1 MQNYTPQL
9 EMMPS
14 NNHGLDY
21 RDVPPW
27 YLAPR
32 AQVFILVFLI
42 VAAIGLVYTFLQP
55 SVFQSRASVLMAAL
69 TAVDQSS
76 GDADIEH
83 VAIQRRILL
92 GSELVTSTQNLLI
105 ERGYAASNESEV
117 GKMLDVEPVIDT
129 NLVEMVAQGTDAS
142 LLPIAIDTWIEVYLA
157 ARAADIAQS
166 LGDTHDIISEEVSGL
181 EQKIEIGRE
190 ELAQFRA
197 QNNIVSAERAENESL
212 SRLNGINDSLNK
224 ALDDEVRAQS
234 ELDAIQEALSRGDT
248 VVPDRDQS
256 ALSQL
261 EIELQQLKLQLAELD
276 QRYTREYL
284 ARQPSLSVLP
294 GQIEE
299 LDAEISRRGKAGG
312 KVVLDEALREYAAAQ
327 RTVVNIR
334 KQYEEHKLEVEA
346 FTQIFLVHQSRV
358 SDLEDLEAL
367 LRESRTRLVQL
378 ETSQVQRYPQ
388 VTVIA
393 SASLAQR
400 IGPNYLL
407 NTLLTFA
414 IALFTAVFG
423 AWLRT
428 FLGHQKPDVP
438 PITVTGVRVY
448 PGEGVDELA
457 YQQATNAAL
466 EKHTQAL
473 ENKPE
478 DEAPD
483 AMETDPEQ
491 K

>member
-1 MQNYTPQL
+1 MQNYMPQL
-9 EMMPS
+9 EMIPS
-14 NNHGLDY
+14 RNHGFVD
-21 RDVPPW
+21 RDASPW

-32 AQVFILVFLI
+32 AQVFMLVFLVI
-42 VAAIGLVYTFLQP
+42 AAIGLVYTFVQP

-76 GDADIEH
+76 GEADIQH
-83 VAIQRRILL
+83 LAIQRRILL
-92 GSELVTSTQNLLI
+92 GSELINSTQNLLM
-105 ERGYAASNESEV
+105 ERGYAASIESEL
-117 GKMLDVEPVIDT
+117 GKLLDVEPVEDT
-129 NLVEMVAQGTDAS
+129 NLVEMVARGTDAS
-142 LLPIAIDTWIEVYLA
+142 FLPLVIDTWIEVYLA
-157 ARAADIAQS
+157 ARAADITQS
-166 LGDTHDIISEEVSGL
+166 LGDTQNIISEEVSGL
-181 EQKIEIGRE
+181 EEKIEMARD

-197 QNNIVSAERAENESL
+197 DNNIVSAERAENEAL
-212 SRLNGINDSLNK
+212 SRLNGINNSLNK
-224 ALDDEVRAQS
+224 SLEDEVRAQS
-234 ELDAIQEALSRGDT
+234 ELEAIQDALSRGDT
-248 VVPDRDQS
+248 VVPDRDQQTQ
-256 ALSQL
+256 SQL
-261 EIELQQLKLQLAELD
+261 ELDLQQLKLQLAELD

-284 ARQPSLSVLP
+284 ARQPSLKVLP
-294 GQIEE
+294 EQIKE
-299 LDAEISRRGKAGG
+299 LEAEITRRSEAGG

-388 VTVIA
+388 VTVI
-393 SASLAQR
+393 SSGSLAQR

-407 NTLLTFA
+407 NTALTFA
-414 IALFTAVFG
+414 VALFSAVFG
-423 AWLRT
+423 VWLRT

-448 PGEGVDELA
+448 PGDGMDELA

-473 ENKPE
+473 EDKPA
-478 DEAPD
+478 DESPD
-483 AMETDPEQ
+483 ATDADLEQ